1 MCGCVLSFFLFS
13 CCFLAQIEK
22 QRKISYW
29 GPNPVVGALI
39 NQWICGRLMDC
50 HFLAA
55 GKK

>member
-22 QRKISYW
+22 QRKISCW